1 MGLIAEVVG
10 VARRALVRW
19 WKRLLR
25 RRSEPRRPRRGR
37 PRVVSEVARDA
48 IRGKYVAKHGQWG
61 PAVLACWAR
70 REGLGSFSPTTVSR
84 LVSDLRPTPEQIPL
98 ESPLARDTL
107 RPPAKYAG
115 REISMRNAALRTV
128 LAAAVILGLLGCND
142 TSLTA
147 LLSDGAHSAS
157 DYTLEVVASTDTVEA
172 GGSVSFTVTLRD
184 RDGVDVTAAYD
195 IGRTISPALGV
206 LADGDDTYRFTFTD
220 TYTYFASV
228 DLLGSR
234 LVATA
239 AVDVTPGAAAS
250 LTIQADPPLIVAG
263 DTVKITP
270 DVRDAY
276 GNPTEG
282 NVGYSVTPVAQVDG
296 DEVTATVAGLY
307 EVTGVLSGAD
317 ATATDTF
324 SVVPADP
331 ATLSISL
338 SSYDV
343 EVGQGVVV
351 DIQLRDAY
359 GNDSD
364 VPVDLS
370 TDPGSG
376 TRAWGSFVRFDQEG
390 RFTVHADVPAFGL
403 HDDDGPVLVD
413 SSGPQI
419 RVTTPDRG
427 EEIREIDQPVVT
439 VSGSVSEVVSPAGMT
454 VTINGAPA
462 TLTNNGLFSFQMT
475 PEKGLNEIDV
485 VATDGDGNVSDHYQ
499 TYLWGDFLP
508 MGDPNEDGIVARLN
522 EGAIDTIEDMVDD
535 LLDITSVGA
544 GLANTTLWQSGNW
557 CPLSWFGGAIS
568 LCGNLV
574 AQLASVTL
582 GSLTVD
588 LDPQWGYLDTYV
600 AIAPLEFDVSLTA
613 TFTGCFIA
621 CASVSITAGVVAHTD
636 ATEVW
641 TDVYPSV
648 NNNNEIEVALANT
661 QTGLQGFTL
670 NFYGLG
676 LISSFMNLISGWL
689 TPVLTPLLEAA
700 LGPIVQSQLP
710 PIIEQALAGVAL
722 AQDIPLLG
730 ATIELEA
737 LPQDI
742 TVDPDGMTITL
753 ETVTTTQLGA
763 NAPATFGAFNRDD
776 YTLPSYGATPDFG
789 MSMADNFVNQLLH
802 AVWQAGVMDMSMGG
816 AELGFD
822 LSSVS
827 DILPLTTIEFETM
840 PLLPPVIGPSSTGN
854 DLLEFAIGDMM
865 VNIWGDPGGQ
875 YGLMMQLAVTVL
887 SDADLS
893 IVDEQIEFGI
903 GTPVVIMD
911 FVTSDWPD
919 LDGEVAENLMDAVV
933 NLIVPTLTDTLDDLG
948 GIEIPAIAGLQ
959 MGNPSI
965 IREPSP
971 TYYITAS
978 GDLTVAAP

>member
-1 MGLIAEVVG
+1 
-10 VARRALVRW
+10 
-19 WKRLLR
+19 
-25 RRSEPRRPRRGR
+25 
-37 PRVVSEVARDA
+37 
-48 IRGKYVAKHGQWG
+48 
-61 PAVLACWAR
+61 
-70 REGLGSFSPTTVSR
+70 
-84 LVSDLRPTPEQIPL
+84 
-98 ESPLARDTL
+98 
-107 RPPAKYAG
+107 
-115 REISMRNAALRTV
+115 MRIAALRTV
-128 LAAAVILGLLGCND
+128 LPAAAVLFALAGCND
-142 TSLTA
+142 VTG
-147 LLSDGAHSAS
+147 LSAVLGDAAHSAS
-157 DYTLEVVASTDTVEA
+157 DYSLEVVASTDTVEA
-172 GGSVSFTVTLRD
+172 GGTVGFTVTLRD
-184 RDGVDVTAAYD
+184 RDGVDITSAYD

-250 LTIQADPPLIVAG
+250 LTVQADPPLIVAG
-263 DTVKITP
+263 DTVKLTA

-282 NVGYSVTPVAQVDG
+282 NVGYSVTPAATVDV
-296 DEVTATVAGLY
+296 DEVTATVSGLY

-331 ATLSISL
+331 ASLSISL

-351 DIQLRDAY
+351 DIQLRDQY
-359 GNDSD
+359 GNESD

-370 TDPGSG
+370 TDPGPAG

-390 RFTVHADVPAFGL
+390 RYMVHADVPAFGL
-403 HDDDGPVLVD
+403 HDEDGPVLVD

-419 RVTTPDRG
+419 RVTEPDRG
-427 EEIREIDQPVVT
+427 EEIRESDQPIVT
-439 VSGSVSEVVSPAGMT
+439 VAGSVSEAISPAGMT

-462 TLTNNGLFSFQMT
+462 TLTSNGLFSFQMT
-475 PEKGLNEIDV
+475 PEKGLNEINV

-499 TYLWGDFLP
+499 TFLWGDFLP

-522 EGAIDTIEDMVDD
+522 EGAIQTIEDMVDD

-557 CPLSWFGGAIS
+557 CPISWFGGAIS

-600 AIAPLEFDVSLTA
+600 EIAPLEFDVSLTA
-613 TFTGCFIA
+613 TFTGCFFA
-621 CASVSITAGVVAHTD
+621 CASVGITAGVVAHTD
-636 ATEVW
+636 ATQVW

-648 NNNNEIEVALANT
+648 NSSNEIQVALANT
-661 QTGLQGFTL
+661 QTGLVGFSL
-670 NFYGLG
+670 SFYGLG
-676 LISSFMNLISGWL
+676 LLTDFLSLISSWI

-742 TVDPDGMTITL
+742 SVDPDGMTIML
-753 ETVTTTQLGA
+753 ETVTTTQLGP
-763 NAPATFGAFNRDD
+763 NAPITYGAFNRDD
-776 YTLPSYGATPDFG
+776 YTLPTYGTTPDFNL
-789 MSMADNFVNQLLH
+789 SMADNFVNQLLH
-802 AVWQAGVMDMSMGG
+802 SVWQAGVMDLSMGS

-822 LSSVS
+822 LSSVG
-827 DILPLTTIEFETM
+827 DILPLTTIEFETL

-854 DLLEFAIGDMM
+854 DLLEFAIGDMI
-865 VNIWGDPGGQ
+865 VNVWGDPGGQ

-887 SDADLS
+887 ADADLT
-893 IVDEQIEFGI
+893 IVNEQIEFGI

-933 NLIVPTLTDTLDDLG
+933 DLIVPTLTDTLDDLG
-948 GIEIPAIAGLQ
+948 GIEIPSIAGLQ
-959 MGNPSI
+959 MGSPSI

-978 GDLTVAAP
+978 GDLTVLAP